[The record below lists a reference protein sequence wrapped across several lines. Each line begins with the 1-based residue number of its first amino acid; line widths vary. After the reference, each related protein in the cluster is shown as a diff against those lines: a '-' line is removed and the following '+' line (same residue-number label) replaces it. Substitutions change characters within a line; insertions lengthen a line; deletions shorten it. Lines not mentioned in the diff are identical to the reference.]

1 MIIEILELAAALEWI
16 ALGVLVFFKLRSLKR
31 RAMDLMDSLEAI
43 ETIEVL
49 GLEEVMPESEKP
61 KRKPTMNEVRA
72 LYGLGAIS
80 ENERAYMQKETTND
94 ADR

>member
-49 GLEEVMPESEKP
+49 GLEEVMPESEKQ

>member
-16 ALGVLVFFKLRSLKR
+16 ALGVLVFLKLRSLKR
-31 RAMDLMDSLEAI
+31 RAMDLMDS
-43 ETIEVL
+43 
-49 GLEEVMPESEKP
+49 
-61 KRKPTMNEVRA
+61 
-72 LYGLGAIS
+72 LGAIS

>member
-1 MIIEILELAAALEWI
+1 MIIEILDLAAALEWI

-49 GLEEVMPESEKP
+49 GWEEVTPESKKP
-61 KRKPTMNEVRA
+61 KRKPTLNEVRA
-72 LYGLGAIS
+72 LYGLGAIT
-80 ENERAYMQKETTND
+80 ENECAYVQKEMTSD
-94 ADR
+94 AIR

>member
-16 ALGVLVFFKLRSLKR
+16 ALGVLVFLKLRRLKR

-61 KRKPTMNEVRA
+61 KGNR
-72 LYGLGAIS
+72 
-80 ENERAYMQKETTND
+80 Q
-94 ADR
+94 

>member
-31 RAMDLMDSLEAI
+31 QAE
-43 ETIEVL
+43 EVL
-49 GLEEVMPESEKP
+49 ETLDAEALKSIKQEEKAW
-61 KRKPTMNEVRA
+61 RKN
-72 LYGLGAIS
+72 
-80 ENERAYMQKETTND
+80 TTNEIRAAFGFPQITPTEYTEMKIREE

>member
-1 MIIEILELAAALEWI
+1 
-16 ALGVLVFFKLRSLKR
+16 
-31 RAMDLMDSLEAI
+31 
-43 ETIEVL
+43 
-49 GLEEVMPESEKP
+49 
-61 KRKPTMNEVRA
+61 MNEVRA